1 MPQQPEERMNDP
13 ALDALAG
20 ALRGLA
26 PRPVGLDRDRLMF
39 QAGRASA
46 PRGWAWPLAT
56 VASAAAAAVLGVLL
70 WVRPEPAPRVV
81 YLPAERPAT
90 ASDER
95 APGPDAGAAPGRW
108 SHYLQLQEDL
118 LRDGLDGLPA
128 PSDTP
133 SPEGQ
138 QTVDALLKSL

>member
-1 MPQQPEERMNDP
+1 MPQQPEDRMNDP

-26 PRPVGLDRDRLMF
+26 PRPGKIDRDRLMF

-70 WVRPEPAPRVV
+70 WARPESPPRTV
-81 YLPAERPAT
+81 YVQTERPAT

-95 APGPDAGAAPGRW
+95 ASGPDAGAAPGRW

-128 PSDTP
+128 PSDAP
-133 SPEGQ
+133 APEGQ